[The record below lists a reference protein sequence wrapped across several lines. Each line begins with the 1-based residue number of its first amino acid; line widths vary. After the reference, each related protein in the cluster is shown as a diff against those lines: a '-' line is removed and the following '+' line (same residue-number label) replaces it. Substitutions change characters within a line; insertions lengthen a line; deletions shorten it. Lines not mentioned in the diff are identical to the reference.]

1 MNVTASAQTQ
11 AATAGPHAKHGKGG
25 DPLADFI
32 ALLGQLGITVDGE
45 GTITEGGT
53 ATTAAGPNDLAAK
66 LIAKLAKKVEGATD
80 GQGETPTEGE
90 TQGDDSN
97 TESLT
102 DLLATIVPGT
112 PDAAPQKVDAASLLA
127 AVRAFAAA
135 SAKPEKAQTET
146 TETKAVTAAGSQASS
161 IAALLART
169 TRGAGT
175 GAPAAPSP
183 GAVQSAFNHLEAQM
197 AEATEAR
204 PKPVKAEI
212 TPAPVRVQDKP
223 EVTTEETASDVPASD
238 ASPSDKT
245 APQPRSAAITKLTE
259 LLARMTASSK
269 PAATQPPLP
278 AVASQAAANHA
289 QQQIDPQLAALAQ
302 AMQQAGKDDKP
313 AHAAPDTS
321 ATTTATLGIAP
332 VSTPAPA
339 ARADATQMVATPTPT
354 DQMINHHLDLAKDTQ
369 WLDTLARDIARAANN
384 ESHMRFQ
391 LSPEHLGT
399 LKVELLN
406 GSNGTSVK
414 LTTET
419 EAARQILADAQPKL
433 VAEARAQGLRISEAQ
448 VNLGGHGGGQRH
460 MAEQQ
465 QPVVIRTAGGSAIA
479 EVEQDRPGASGER
492 YA

>member
-1 MNVTASAQTQ
+1 MNVTASAQTP
-11 AATAGPHAKHGKGG
+11 AATAGAHAKHGKGG
-25 DPLADFI
+25 DPLADFM
-32 ALLGQLGITVDGE
+32 ALLGQLGITVDGD
-45 GTITEGGT
+45 GTITEGGAT
-53 ATTAAGPNDLAAK
+53 TTAAGPNDLAAK

-80 GQGETPTEGE
+80 GQSEAPKEGE
-90 TQGDDSN
+90 AEGDESKQ
-97 TESLT
+97 ESLT
-102 DLLATIVPGT
+102 DLLAPIVPAT
-112 PDAAPQKVDAASLLA
+112 SDAVPQKLDIASLLA

-135 SAKPEKAQTET
+135 SAKPEKAPTET
-146 TETKAVTAAGSQASS
+146 GEAKAVAATESQASS

-169 TRGAGT
+169 TRAVGT
-175 GAPAAPSP
+175 GASATPSP

-197 AEATEAR
+197 AASAQG
-204 PKPVKAEI
+204 
-212 TPAPVRVQDKP
+212 APVRV
-223 EVTTEETASDVPASD
+223 ETEETQPDATDAGKSDSVPL
-238 ASPSDKT
+238 DK
-245 APQPRSAAITKLTE
+245 AAIQPQNAAITKLTE

-269 PAATQPPLP
+269 PGAAQPPLP
-278 AVASQAAANHA
+278 AATAPVAANTA
-289 QQQIDPQLAALAQ
+289 QTQIVPQLAALAQ
-302 AMQQAGKDDKP
+302 AMQQVKKDDQP
-313 AHAAPDTS
+313 TQAAPDAAIS
-321 ATTTATLGIAP
+321 TTPLGMTP
-332 VSTPAPA
+332 VPTPAPT
-339 ARADATQMVATPTPT
+339 ARADGAQMVATPTPADEMMT
-354 DQMINHHLDLAKDTQ
+354 HHLDLAKDAQ
-369 WLDTLARDIARAANN
+369 WLDTLARDIARAANS

-448 VNLGGHGGGQRH
+448 VNLGGQGGGQRH

-465 QPVVIRTAGGSAIA
+465 QPVVIRTAGGSSIA

>member
-1 MNVTASAQTQ
+1 MNITASAQTQ
-11 AATAGPHAKHGKGG
+11 AATAGAHAKHGKGG
-25 DPLADFI
+25 DPLADFM
-32 ALLGQLGITVDGE
+32 ALLGQLGITVDGD

-53 ATTAAGPNDLAAK
+53 TTTAAGPNDLAAK

-80 GQGETPTEGE
+80 GQRETPKEGE
-90 TQGDDSN
+90 AEGDESKQ
-97 TESLT
+97 ESLT
-102 DLLATIVPGT
+102 DLLATIVPT
-112 PDAAPQKVDAASLLA
+112 TTDATAQKVDIASLLA

-146 TETKAVTAAGSQASS
+146 GEAKAVAATESQASS

-175 GAPAAPSP
+175 GAPATPSP
-183 GAVQSAFNHLEAQM
+183 GSVQSAFNQLEAQM
-197 AEATEAR
+197 AASTEVA
-204 PKPVKAEI
+204 PTPVKAEE
-212 TPAPVRVQDKP
+212 TQPGAKDAGKSDSASLDKAA
-223 EVTTEETASDVPASD
+223 TQ
-238 ASPSDKT
+238 
-245 APQPRSAAITKLTE
+245 PQNAAITKLTE

-269 PAATQPPLP
+269 PGAAQPPLP
-278 AVASQAAANHA
+278 AAANAA
-289 QQQIDPQLAALAQ
+289 QPQIDPQLAALAQ
-302 AMQQAGKDDKP
+302 AMQQATKDDKP
-313 AHAAPDTS
+313 IQDQPDAPTG
-321 ATTTATLGIAP
+321 LGIAAVTSTATTASANP
-332 VSTPAPA
+332 TQGMQATAAPTPA
-339 ARADATQMVATPTPT
+339 
-354 DQMINHHLDLAKDTQ
+354 DQMMTHHLDLAKDAQ
-369 WLDTLARDIARAANN
+369 WLDSLARDIARAANS

-406 GSNGTSVK
+406 GSNGTSIK

-448 VNLGGHGGGQRH
+448 VNLGGQGGGQRH

-465 QPVVIRTAGGSAIA
+465 SVVIRTGGGASIA
-479 EVEQDRPGASGER
+479 EVEQDRPAASGER

>member
-1 MNVTASAQTQ
+1 MNVTASAH
-11 AATAGPHAKHGKGG
+11 AASSTTGAHAKPGKGG
-25 DPLADFI
+25 DPLADFM
-32 ALLGQLGITVDGE
+32 ALLGQLGITVDGD

-53 ATTAAGPNDLAAK
+53 TTTAAGPNDLAAK

-80 GQGETPTEGE
+80 EKGETPTEGE
-90 TQGDDSN
+90 AAGDDSKQ
-97 TESLT
+97 TSLT
-102 DLLATIVPGT
+102 DLLATIAPAT
-112 PDAAPQKVDAASLLA
+112 TDAAPQKLDVASLLA

-135 SAKPEKAQTET
+135 NANPDKAPADT
-146 TETKAVTAAGSQASS
+146 TETRAISAAGSQASS

-169 TRGAGT
+169 TRGTGT
-175 GAPAAPSP
+175 APATPAP
-183 GAVQSAFNHLEAQM
+183 GAVQSAFNQLEAQM
-197 AEATEAR
+197 AGSAEATSTS
-204 PKPVKAEI
+204 VKAEEKQ
-212 TPAPVRVQDKP
+212 PATKDSAKSDAA
-223 EVTTEETASDVPASD
+223 ASDKA
-238 ASPSDKT
+238 T
-245 APQPRSAAITKLTE
+245 TQPQNAAITKLTE

-269 PAATQPPLP
+269 PGAAQPPLP
-278 AVASQAAANHA
+278 AVAAQAAANAA
-289 QQQIDPQLAALAQ
+289 QPQIDPQLAALAQ

-313 AHAAPDTS
+313 TQATPDTS
-321 ATTTATLGIAP
+321 AATTATLGIAP

-339 ARADATQMVATPTPT
+339 AKADATQMVATPAPA
-354 DQMINHHLDLAKDTQ
+354 DQMISHHLDLAKDSQ
-369 WLDTLARDIARAANN
+369 WLDSLARDIARAANS

-448 VNLGGHGGGQRH
+448 VNLGNHGGGQRH

-465 QPVVIRTAGGSAIA
+465 PVVIRTASGSSIA
-479 EVEQDRPGASGER
+479 EVEQDRPATSGER